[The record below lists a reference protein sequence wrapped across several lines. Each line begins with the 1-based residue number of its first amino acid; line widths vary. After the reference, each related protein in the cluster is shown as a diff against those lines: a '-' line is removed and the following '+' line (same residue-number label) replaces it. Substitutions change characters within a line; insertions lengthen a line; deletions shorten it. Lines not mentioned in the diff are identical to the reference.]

1 MTEATRKVEGGKL
14 VRVQVEDGVRVLGD
28 FFMHPEEEIE
38 ALERVVEEDIDADAE
53 GLTEAVEGFLSEEDI
68 ELLGVEPR
76 DIAETAV
83 EARDAEG
90 GEL

>member
-68 ELLGVEPR
+68 ELLGVER